1 MRNFIPIDLIN
12 MLKSRVNIVGALGKL
27 PQNMSQ
33 YHINYFELKWHKKH
47 QCKQDTLTL
56 IALFLKA
63 K

>member
-47 QCKQDTLTL
+47 PMQAGHFDPDRSLPES
-56 IALFLKA
+56 
-63 K
+63 